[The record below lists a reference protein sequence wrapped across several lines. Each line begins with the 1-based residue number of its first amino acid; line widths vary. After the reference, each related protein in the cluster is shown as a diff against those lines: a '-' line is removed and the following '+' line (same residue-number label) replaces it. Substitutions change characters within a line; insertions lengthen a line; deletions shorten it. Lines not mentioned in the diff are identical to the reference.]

1 MRIDINNRS
10 YEAQTGERLIDV
22 ARRNHTHIGY
32 FCGGNGI
39 CQTCYVKVLKG
50 MDLLSPVSDRE
61 KALLSDD
68 LLEEGIRVACLTT
81 IEKPGTVELLT
92 TVEEVKRMEEKRPQ
106 DIVGYQARMGIAAL
120 VKFPDTI
127 AMQAKRFSEGKLD
140 TFQLFT
146 DIVTAIGDAVSL
158 TVKVL
163 TQGWGPSETKPEFTR
178 QYVHGKT
185 GPEHNSRE
193 KITTCRAVSAQIP
206 QQLKLEE
213 KTSVN

>member
-92 TVEEVKRMEEKRPQ
+92 TVEEVKRMVEKRPQ

-178 QYVHGKT
+178 QYVHGET

-213 KTSVN
+213 KTPVN